1 MKRRITPFI
10 GKISSVPSNLKKRSQ
25 KIVSFL
31 IITYSLFLIW
41 MTRLNWEL
49 FQEERVSSLT
59 EEANR
64 VLHW

>member
-31 IITYSLFLIW
+31 IITYSLLLI
-41 MTRLNWEL
+41 
-49 FQEERVSSLT
+49 
-59 EEANR
+59 
-64 VLHW
+64 